1 MDDTLQELVNGEKI
15 YGEQIRGVVYFE
27 GFDFPNYEAERLG
40 IEPMLEETYV
50 LLKEYYAAENQPDK
64 KPVPFVFLGQHCT
77 PPYRVSYF
85 VSHLHRKFYPIIR

>member
-50 LLKEYYAAENQPDK
+50 LLKEYYAAENQPDNS
-64 KPVPFVFLGQHCT
+64 LT
-77 PPYRVSYF
+77 ILS
-85 VSHLHRKFYPIIR
+85 

>member
-1 MDDTLQELVNGEKI
+1 
-15 YGEQIRGVVYFE
+15 
-27 GFDFPNYEAERLG
+27 
-40 IEPMLEETYV
+40 MLEETYV

-85 VSHLHRKFYPIIR
+85 AAIYTENFTGSYNSLTILS